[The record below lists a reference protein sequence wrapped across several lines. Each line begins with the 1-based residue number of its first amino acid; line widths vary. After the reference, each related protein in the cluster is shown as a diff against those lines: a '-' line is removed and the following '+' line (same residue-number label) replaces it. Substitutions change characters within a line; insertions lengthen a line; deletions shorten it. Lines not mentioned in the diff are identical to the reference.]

1 MPTIAVDA
9 MGGDHAPLEV
19 VKGAAAI
26 SLETQIDVVLVGD
39 EQQIQAV
46 LDRVQYRPE
55 RLQVRHT
62 DQLIGMAE
70 EPHAAVRAK
79 PRASLLMAVQ
89 LVAMGEAD
97 AVVTAGNTG
106 AAVLACA
113 RYFRPLPGIRRAA
126 LASVY
131 PRQTEYP
138 GQDQLALLLDVGAT
152 IRCEA
157 TELVQFAVMGSAYA
171 RRISK
176 VPSPRVGL
184 LNMGAEANK
193 GGDTFVE
200 AYRRLGSIPG
210 VNFVGNIEG
219 HELLKGKADVI
230 VTEGFTGNVV
240 LKLLEGVADILS
252 ELVGAAARES
262 WRYRFGLRVLESGVE
277 RLRSLTDYTAYGGA
291 PILGFEHLLIKA
303 HGRSEARAIS
313 NAIKVAAKAVRD
325 GVVGEI
331 QGSLESR

>member
-9 MGGDHAPLEV
+9 MGGDHAPEEV

-26 SLETQIDVVLVGD
+26 SLETQIEVVLVGD
-39 EQQIQAV
+39 EKQIQSN

-55 RLQVRHT
+55 RIEVYHAEQA
-62 DQLIGMAE
+62 IGMAE
-70 EPHAAVRAK
+70 EPHDAVRNK
-79 PRASLLMAVQ
+79 PRASVITTVE
-89 LVAMGEAD
+89 LVARGQAD
-97 AVVTAGNTG
+97 AAVTAGNTG

-113 RYFRPLPGIRRAA
+113 RHFRFLPGIRRAA

-157 TELVQFAVMGSAYA
+157 TELVQFAIMGSAYA

-184 LNMGAEANK
+184 LNMGSEDNK
-193 GGDTFVE
+193 GGEILVE
-200 AYRRLGSIPG
+200 AYRRLSHVPG

-219 HELLKGKADVI
+219 HELIRGKADVI

-240 LKLLEGVADILS
+240 LKLLEGIADSLS
-252 ELVGAAARES
+252 ELAGSAARES
-262 WRYRFGLRVLESGVE
+262 WRYRLGLRVLESGLD

-303 HGRSEARAIS
+303 HGRSEARAIG

-325 GVVGEI
+325 GVVPEI
-331 QGSLESR
+331 RQTLKGL